1 MLLGAVLLLAG
12 IVVDE
17 TTDWLA
23 GRGFLTN
30 VVSSVTGFFF
40 AVPLAVLV
48 LSEVNA
54 GQEERRAVRALLER
68 ASAAAESIALS
79 GAVLAPGEPDE
90 LHEQGRLVRRRS
102 SALVTAIAPD
112 ADDRLAAVAEALT
125 MFLNGW
131 TTRWPDAS
139 ALAASLISMEQ
150 RSAELSR
157 ISTRL
162 ADVAGPLDGNP
173 FLPAS
178 FSSDAAA
185 WRLADSSL
193 REETRSA
200 LAAIRDL
207 RSEWATRPTGLD
219 QATIRA
225 LLQTTRAHDLTP
237 VLTAVDAA
245 VSCTDRLADLARA
258 AGALDITLTFDG
270 RPLRDHLLL

>member
-1 MLLGAVLLLAG
+1 LRGHLTRAWRGASPEVKAGTRLSVLLGAVLLLAG
-12 IVVDE
+12 IAVDE

-54 GQEERRAVRALLER
+54 GQEERRA
-68 ASAAAESIALS
+68 
-79 GAVLAPGEPDE
+79 
-90 LHEQGRLVRRRS
+90 
-102 SALVTAIAPD
+102 
-112 ADDRLAAVAEALT
+112 
-125 MFLNGW
+125 
-131 TTRWPDAS
+131 S
-139 ALAASLISMEQ
+139 ALAA
-150 RSAELSR
+150 
-157 ISTRL
+157 
-162 ADVAGPLDGNP
+162 
-173 FLPAS
+173 
-178 FSSDAAA
+178 
-185 WRLADSSL
+185 
-193 REETRSA
+193 TRSA

-245 VSCTDRLADLARA
+245 VSCTVRLADLARA

>member
-1 MLLGAVLLLAG
+1 MKAGTRLSVLLGAVLLLAG
-12 IVVDE
+12 IAVDE

-54 GQEERRAVRALLER
+54 GQEERRA
-68 ASAAAESIALS
+68 
-79 GAVLAPGEPDE
+79 
-90 LHEQGRLVRRRS
+90 
-102 SALVTAIAPD
+102 
-112 ADDRLAAVAEALT
+112 
-125 MFLNGW
+125 
-131 TTRWPDAS
+131 S

-173 FLPAS
+173 FLSAS

-185 WRLADSSL
+185 WRPADSTL

-200 LAAIRDL
+200 LAAI
-207 RSEWATRPTGLD
+207 
-219 QATIRA
+219 
-225 LLQTTRAHDLTP
+225 RAHDLTP